1 MFTGNENQ
9 QISLTAAS
17 ALTANY
23 RSNQIG
29 IGFILGQYF
38 SKDSLNSVLNQETCV
53 GVRIYYGL
61 NADNT
66 TPELVVVGVDA
77 NENDLA
83 NGIVLDNGALCPP
96 RCGLTNS
103 LNS

>member
-61 NADNT
+61 DADNT
-66 TPELVVVGVDA
+66 TPKIVVVGVDA
-77 NENDLA
+77 YENDLVS
-83 NGIVLDNGALCPP
+83 GVVLDYGALCPP
-96 RCGLTNS
+96 HCGNSNS